1 MPTLV
6 SALLSIAI
14 SVSAQFCLKTG
25 MSSPGVKE
33 AMAQAPSLSMV
44 LGVLTNRYVLGG
56 FVLYGLGSMIWLTVL
71 AKWDVSKS
79 YPMVGLGFILT
90 LVVGHFMGEQV
101 TPTRIAGA
109 LLICS
114 GVFLIGRS

>member
-14 SVSAQFCLKTG
+14 SVSAQFCLKNG
-25 MSSPGVKE
+25 MSSPDVKE

-101 TPTRIAGA
+101 TPIRIAGA